1 MWYSSCWYLLPF
13 FTYLMHNFLMDIKSW
28 FTDFQFGQMLSYLK
42 LFLPWQYCWGGCW
55 LLCIFFKSQNFMMQ
69 DLSKKVYFTKQ
80 TVGNACGTV
89 GVIHAIGNATSQ
101 IKLGNFRS
109 LDLLATCVLSRL
121 QSLQPAALSHNISRT

>member
-1 MWYSSCWYLLPF
+1 
-13 FTYLMHNFLMDIKSW
+13 
-28 FTDFQFGQMLSYLK
+28 
-42 LFLPWQYCWGGCW
+42 
-55 LLCIFFKSQNFMMQ
+55 MMQ

-109 LDLLATCVLSRL
+109 LDLLAICVLSRL
-121 QSLQPAALSHNISRT
+121 QSLQPAALSHNISRMVGPNMKG